1 MIQKSHEAMLDAL
14 PLAPRNPLPLKQQL
28 KAIRMFHSGCETLR
42 DAGGPV
48 TRIKAGP
55 RWLVPE
61 IVVVTSPQ
69 GAHDVLGRSDAV
81 LERTRIH
88 SEMRSL
94 IGANLFDVMHDEW
107 LPKRRRLQPLFTKK
121 RVQGY
126 GGQMAHAAETVA
138 QGWQSGTEVD
148 LDAEC
153 RKLALR
159 ALGSSVLGLNLDAE
173 ADRIGKPLRVMLE
186 HVADRGVA
194 PVRFPGWVPTP
205 ARVRARAASAV
216 LRDVAAEVLRG
227 VKADPDRDAP
237 LVRAFIEAKDP
248 VTGSGLTDDEI
259 RDELIAFMTAGHD
272 TSATTLAYSL
282 WQLGRHPE
290 MQERVRAEA
299 AAIGDRE
306 LAPGDVANLGY
317 TMQVL
322 HEALRLCP
330 PAAASGRLVM
340 EDIDVDGYRVQK
352 GTMVAVAIYAIQRDP
367 ALWERSTAFDP
378 DRFRPEVAKSIDR
391 WQFLPFGAGPRT
403 CVGDHFAM
411 LEMALTLSTV
421 VRRTEIC
428 SLDDEF
434 PLATPFT
441 MVAGAPIPARVVA
454 RPGYTTENAAG
465 SVPRPVSAIS
475 TVSP

>member
-1 MIQKSHEAMLDAL
+1 MIKDALPGALDAL

-28 KAIRMFHSGCETLR
+28 KEIRMFHTGCETLR
-42 DAGGPV
+42 NAGGPV

-81 LERTRIH
+81 VERTRVH
-88 SEMRSL
+88 SEMRNL

-121 RVQGY
+121 RVQAY
-126 GGQMAHAAETVA
+126 GGHMAHAAETVA
-138 QGWQSGTEVD
+138 EGWGPRAEVD

-159 ALGSSVLGLNLDAE
+159 ALGSSVLGLRLDAE
-173 ADRIGKPLRVMLE
+173 ADRIGPPLRVMLK
-186 HVADRGVA
+186 HVGDRGVA

-205 ARVRARAASAV
+205 ARVRARAASAA
-216 LRDVAAEVLRG
+216 LRDLAAEVLRA

-237 LVRAFIEAKDP
+237 LVRALIEATDP
-248 VTGSGLTDDEI
+248 VTGRGLTDDEI
-259 RDELIAFMTAGHD
+259 RDELIAFVTAGHD

-299 AAIGDRE
+299 AAVGDRE
-306 LAPGDVANLGY
+306 LAPDDIANLGY

-330 PAAASGRLVM
+330 PAAASGRLATR
-340 EDIDVDGYRVQK
+340 DIDVDGYRIQA
-352 GTMVAVAIYAIQRDP
+352 GAMVAVGVYAIQRDP
-367 ALWERSTAFDP
+367 ALWERAAAFDP
-378 DRFRPEVAKSIDR
+378 ERFRPDIVKSIDR

-411 LEMALTLSTV
+411 LEMALTLGTV
-421 VRRTEIC
+421 VRRTEIR
-428 SLDDEF
+428 SLDPEF

-441 MVAGAPIPARVVA
+441 MVAAGPIRARVTA
-454 RPGYTTENAAG
+454 RPGYTTENAVG
-465 SVPRPVSAIS
+465 SAARPVSAKS

>member
-1 MIQKSHEAMLDAL
+1 MIKDALPGALDAL

-28 KAIRMFHSGCETLR
+28 TAIRSFHTGCETLR

-81 LERTRIH
+81 VERTRIH
-88 SEMRSL
+88 REMRSL

-126 GGQMAHAAETVA
+126 GGQMAHAAETAA
-138 QGWQSGTEVD
+138 QGWQSGTEID

-159 ALGSSVLGLNLDAE
+159 ALGSSVLGLNLDDE

-194 PVRFPGWVPTP
+194 PVRLPGWVPTP

-216 LRDVAAEVLRG
+216 LRDVAAEVLAAVR
-227 VKADPDRDAP
+227 ADPNRDAP

-248 VTGSGLTDDEI
+248 LTGSGLTDEEI

-299 AAIGDRE
+299 AAVGDRE

-340 EDIDVDGYRVQK
+340 RDIDVDGYRVQA
-352 GTMVAVAIYAIQRDP
+352 GTMVAVGVYAIQRDP

-411 LEMALTLSTV
+411 LELALTLSTI
-421 VRRTEIC
+421 VRRTEIR
-428 SLDDEF
+428 SLEGQF

-441 MVAGAPIPARVVA
+441 MVAGAPIPARVIA

-465 SVPRPVSAIS
+465 SAPRPVSAES